1 VTWGTENGASPMP
14 SAGDFARSERET
26 MVAMTDEEKPS
37 ALAEPG
43 SGGPLVRVEGVHKRF
58 GPLHVLKGID
68 LDVRVGEKV
77 SVIGPSGSG
86 KTTLLRCINYIE
98 KPSEGHVYI
107 NGHLL
112 GEKAVGGRYVALDDR
127 SLARQRAEIGMVFQ
141 RFNLFPHL
149 TVSQNIEIG
158 PVKVLRTP
166 PAEAKARALALLDKV
181 GLTGKRDA
189 YPEMLSGGQQQRVAI
204 ARALAM
210 QPKLMLFDEAT
221 SALDPELVGEV
232 LNVMAQLASE
242 GMTMIIV
249 THEMQFAEDVSDR
262 VIFMDDGAI
271 VEEAPPSHLF
281 HVPSHART
289 QAFLSAVLR
298 KRKLQ

>member
-1 VTWGTENGASPMP
+1 
-14 SAGDFARSERET
+14 
-26 MVAMTDEEKPS
+26 MTDDEQT
-37 ALAEPG
+37 LAEASVG
-43 SGGPLVRVEGVHKRF
+43 SPEADRLLVRLEGIHKFF

-68 LDVRVGEKV
+68 LDVGTGEKV
-77 SVIGPSGSG
+77 SIIGPSGSG

-98 KPSEGHVYI
+98 KPSRGHVYV

-112 GEKAVGGRYVALDDR
+112 GEKAVGQGYVALEDR
-127 SLARQRAEIGMVFQ
+127 ALARQRAEIGMVFQ

-158 PVKVLRTP
+158 PVKVLKTP
-166 PAEAKARALALLDKV
+166 PAEARSRAVELLDKV
-181 GLTGKRDA
+181 GLADKRDT

-249 THEMQFAEDVSDR
+249 THEMQFAEEVSDR
-262 VIFMDDGAI
+262 VIFMDHGLI
-271 VEEAPPSHLF
+271 VEEGKPSHLF
-281 HVPSHART
+281 HAPSHART

-298 KRKLQ
+298 KRQQP